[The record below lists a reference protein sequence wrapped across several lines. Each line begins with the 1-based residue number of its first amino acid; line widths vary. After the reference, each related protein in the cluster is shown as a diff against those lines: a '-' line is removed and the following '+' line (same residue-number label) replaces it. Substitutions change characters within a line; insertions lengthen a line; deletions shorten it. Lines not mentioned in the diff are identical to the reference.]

1 MSALTDDAIQAPAS
15 RVASGVGLAVLSAMS
30 FGLSGPLAKS
40 LIETGWSAGS
50 AVLVR
55 VLVAAA
61 VLLVPGLVALRGRWS
76 VLRHHGAT
84 IAAYGLVAVAG
95 CQLAYFQA
103 VARMEV
109 GPALLIEFMSPVAVI
124 GWLWLR
130 HGQRPG
136 RLTVAGALVAIAGLV
151 LVIDL
156 LSGASVEPVGV
167 LWALGAMTGAAVY
180 WIVSAGDD
188 GDLPGV
194 VLAAGGL
201 LVGGLALLVAGLV
214 GVLHLDVSASDV
226 VLADTHVPWWAAVA
240 ALGVVTAGLS
250 YVLGIAAV
258 RRLGSRLASFVG
270 LTEALAGV
278 LLAWLLLGEAPA
290 AVQVAGGA
298 LVLTGVVL
306 VRLGE
311 PRPAT
316 AIPVATPVD

>member
-1 MSALTDDAIQAPAS
+1 MTALTDDTTSMPTS
-15 RVASGVGLAVLSAMS
+15 RVASGVGLALLSAVS
-30 FGLSGPLAKS
+30 FGLSGPFAKS

-55 VLVAAA
+55 VLVAAG
-61 VLLVPGLVALRGRWS
+61 VLLVPALVALRGRWS
-76 VLRHHGAT
+76 VVRRHGLT
-84 IAAYGLVAVAG
+84 ICAFGLVAVAG

-124 GWLWLR
+124 AWLWLR

-136 RLTVAGALVAIAGLV
+136 RLTVVGALVAIAGLV

-156 LSGASVEPVGV
+156 LSGAAVDVVGV

-201 LVGGLALLVAGLV
+201 LVGGVTLLAAGLV
-214 GVLHLDVSASDV
+214 GVLRLDASASDV
-226 VLADTHVPWWAAVA
+226 VLADTALPWWFAVG
-240 ALGVVTAGLS
+240 ALGVVTAALS

-270 LTEALAGV
+270 LSEALLGV
-278 LLAWLLLGEAPA
+278 LLAWLLLGEQPR
-290 AVQVAGGA
+290 AVQAAGGA
-298 LVLTGVVL
+298 LVLLGVVL

-311 PRPAT
+311 PRAEAPAS
-316 AIPVATPVD
+316 PTPVD

>member
-1 MSALTDDAIQAPAS
+1 MTALTDDTTSTPTS
-15 RVASGVGLAVLSAMS
+15 RVASGVGLALLSAVS

-55 VLVAAA
+55 VLVAAG
-61 VLLVPGLVALRGRWS
+61 VLLVPALLALRGRWT
-76 VLRHHGAT
+76 VLRRHGAT

-136 RLTVAGALVAIAGLV
+136 RLTVTGALAAIAGLV

-156 LSGASVEPVGV
+156 LSGAAVDVVGV

-226 VLADTHVPWWAAVA
+226 VLADTSLPWWFAVG
-240 ALGVVTAGLS
+240 ALGVVTAALS

-270 LTEALAGV
+270 LSEALAGV
-278 LLAWLLLGEAPA
+278 VLAWLLLGEQPR

-298 LVLTGVVL
+298 LVLAGVVL

-311 PRPAT
+311 PRPVAP
-316 AIPVATPVD
+316 PVATPVD

>member
-1 MSALTDDAIQAPAS
+1 MTALTDDTTSTPTS
-15 RVASGVGLAVLSAMS
+15 RVVSGVGLALLSAVS

-55 VLVAAA
+55 VLAAA
-61 VLLVPGLVALRGRWS
+61 GVLLVPALVALRGRWS
-76 VLRHHGAT
+76 VLRRHGAT

-103 VARMEV
+103 VSRMEV

-136 RLTVAGALVAIAGLV
+136 RLTVVGALVAIAGLV

-156 LSGASVEPVGV
+156 LSGAAVDVVGV

-201 LVGGLALLVAGLV
+201 LVGGVALLAAGLV

-226 VLADTHVPWWAAVA
+226 VLADSSLPWWFAVG
-240 ALGVVTAGLS
+240 ALGVVTAALS

-270 LTEALAGV
+270 LSEALAGV
-278 LLAWLLLGEAPA
+278 VLAWLLLGEQPR

-298 LVLTGVVL
+298 LVLAGVVL

-311 PRPAT
+311 PRPVSPPT
-316 AIPVATPVD
+316 ATPVD

>member
-1 MSALTDDAIQAPAS
+1 MTALTDDTTSMPTS
-15 RVASGVGLAVLSAMS
+15 RVASGVGLALLSAVS
-30 FGLSGPLAKS
+30 FGLSGPFAKS

-55 VLVAAA
+55 VLVAAG
-61 VLLVPGLVALRGRWS
+61 VLLVPALLALRGRWS
-76 VLRHHGAT
+76 VLRRHGAT

-136 RLTVAGALVAIAGLV
+136 RLTVVGALVAIAGLV

-156 LSGASVEPVGV
+156 LSGAVVDVVGV

-201 LVGGLALLVAGLV
+201 LVGGVALLVAGLV
-214 GVLHLDVSASDV
+214 GVLRLDASASDV
-226 VLADTHVPWWAAVA
+226 VLADTALPWWFAVG
-240 ALGVVTAGLS
+240 ALGVVTAALS

-270 LTEALAGV
+270 LSEALAGV
-278 LLAWLLLGEAPA
+278 LLAWLLLGEQPR
-290 AVQVAGGA
+290 AVQVAGGV
-298 LVLTGVVL
+298 LVLAGVVL

-311 PRPAT
+311 PRLVASPT
-316 AIPVATPVD
+316 VTPVA

>member
-1 MSALTDDAIQAPAS
+1 MTAMTHDIAS
-15 RVASGVGLAVLSAMS
+15 RPTSRLASGVGLALLSALS

-55 VLVAAA
+55 VLVAAG
-61 VLLVPGLVALRGRWS
+61 VLLVPALVVLRGRWS
-76 VLRHHGAT
+76 VLRRHGAT

-136 RLTVAGALVAIAGLV
+136 RLTVVGALVAIAGLV

-156 LSGASVEPVGV
+156 LSGAAVDVVGV

-214 GVLHLDVSASDV
+214 GVLHLDASAFDV
-226 VLADTHVPWWAAVA
+226 VLADTSLPWWFAVG
-240 ALGVVTAGLS
+240 ALGVVTAALS

-270 LTEALAGV
+270 LSEALAGV
-278 LLAWLLLGEAPA
+278 VLAWLLLGEQPR

-298 LVLTGVVL
+298 LVLAGVVL

-311 PRPAT
+311 PRA
-316 AIPVATPVD
+316 VAPPSPTPVD

>member
-1 MSALTDDAIQAPAS
+1 MTALTDDSTSTPTS
-15 RVASGVGLAVLSAMS
+15 RVASGVGLALLSAVS

-55 VLVAAA
+55 VLVAAG
-61 VLLVPGLVALRGRWS
+61 VLLVPALLALRGRWS
-76 VLRHHGAT
+76 VLRRHGAT

-103 VARMEV
+103 VSRMEV

-136 RLTVAGALVAIAGLV
+136 RLTVVGALVAIAGLV

-156 LSGASVEPVGV
+156 LSGAAVDVVGV

-201 LVGGLALLVAGLV
+201 LVGGVALLLAGLV

-226 VLADTHVPWWAAVA
+226 VLADTSLPWWFAVG
-240 ALGVVTAGLS
+240 ALGVVTAALS

-270 LTEALAGV
+270 LSEALAGV
-278 LLAWLLLGEAPA
+278 VLAWLLLGEQPR

-298 LVLTGVVL
+298 LVLAGVVL

-311 PRPAT
+311 PRPVPPPT
-316 AIPVATPVD
+316 ATPVD

>member
-1 MSALTDDAIQAPAS
+1 MTALTDDTASMPTS
-15 RVASGVGLAVLSAMS
+15 RVASGVGLALLSAVS

-55 VLVAAA
+55 VLVAAG
-61 VLLVPGLVALRGRWS
+61 VLLVPALVALRGRWT
-76 VLRHHGAT
+76 VLRRHGAT

-136 RLTVAGALVAIAGLV
+136 RLTVAGAVVAIAGLV

-156 LSGASVEPVGV
+156 LSGAAVDVVGV

-201 LVGGLALLVAGLV
+201 LVGGLTLLVAGLV
-214 GVLHLDVSASDV
+214 GVLRLDVSASDV
-226 VLADTHVPWWAAVA
+226 VLADTALPWWFAVG
-240 ALGVVTAGLS
+240 ALGVVTAALS

-270 LTEALAGV
+270 LSEALAGV
-278 LLAWLLLGEAPA
+278 LLAWLLLGEQPR

-298 LVLTGVVL
+298 LVLAGVVL

-311 PRPAT
+311 PRA
-316 AIPVATPVD
+316 VAAPTVTPVD

>member
-1 MSALTDDAIQAPAS
+1 MTAVTHDAAS
-15 RVASGVGLAVLSAMS
+15 PSTSRLASGVGLALASALA

-55 VLVAAA
+55 VLVAAG
-61 VLLVPGLVALRGRWS
+61 VLLVPALVALRGGWA
-76 VLRHHGAT
+76 VLRRHGVT

-156 LSGASVEPVGV
+156 LSGAAVDVVGV

-201 LVGGLALLVAGLV
+201 LVGGVALLVAGLV

-226 VLADTHVPWWAAVA
+226 VLADTPLPWWFAVG
-240 ALGVVTAGLS
+240 ALGVVTAALS

-270 LTEALAGV
+270 LSEALAGV
-278 LLAWLLLGEAPA
+278 LLAWLLLGEQPRL
-290 AVQVAGGA
+290 VQVVGGV

-311 PRPAT
+311 PRPVA
-316 AIPVATPVD
+316 PPRATPVD

>member
-1 MSALTDDAIQAPAS
+1 MTALTDDTASMPTS
-15 RVASGVGLAVLSAMS
+15 RVASGVGLALLSAVS
-30 FGLSGPLAKS
+30 FGLSGPFAKS

-55 VLVAAA
+55 VLVAAG
-61 VLLVPGLVALRGRWS
+61 VLLVPALLALRGRWS
-76 VLRHHGAT
+76 VLRRHGAT

-136 RLTVAGALVAIAGLV
+136 RLTVVGALVAIAGLV

-156 LSGASVEPVGV
+156 LSGAAVDVVGV

-201 LVGGLALLVAGLV
+201 LVGGVALLVAGLV
-214 GVLHLDVSASDV
+214 GVLRLDASASDV
-226 VLADTHVPWWAAVA
+226 ELAGAALPWWFAVG
-240 ALGVVTAGLS
+240 ALGVVTAALS

-270 LTEALAGV
+270 LSEALAGV
-278 LLAWLLLGEAPA
+278 LLAWLLLGEQPR
-290 AVQVAGGA
+290 AVQVVGGA
-298 LVLTGVVL
+298 LVLAGVVL

-311 PRPAT
+311 PRAEAPAS
-316 AIPVATPVD
+316 PTPVD